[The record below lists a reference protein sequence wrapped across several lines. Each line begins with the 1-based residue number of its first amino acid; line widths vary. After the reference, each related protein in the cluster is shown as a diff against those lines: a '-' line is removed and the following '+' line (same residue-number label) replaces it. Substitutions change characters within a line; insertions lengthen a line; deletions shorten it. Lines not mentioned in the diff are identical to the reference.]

1 MKEVRAQLPL
11 GDVGLGGKG
20 RREPSGLLGG
30 SVKYLNLGRA
40 YMDAHLHNNSLSNSL
55 SCTRKTAS
63 RTGAQELISIRVT
76 KKS

>member
-1 MKEVRAQLPL
+1 MIEVRAQLPL

-20 RREPSGLLGG
+20 RREPSGLPGG

-40 YMDAHLHNNSLSNSL
+40 YMDAHVHNNSL